1 MEGGLGGSE
10 GEGGRRVCTLV
21 ALGVEVVHSP
31 AVQMN
36 KAGAVQAGEVL
47 LWERLGGGL
56 GLQHHKGV
64 FSSWPGG
71 QDGMGAGTR
80 GRGAGQSPSPPTQ
93 LAPGEKQQSPLQPE
107 AAAAHLGKGA
117 GVPTPPATPHKVSVS
132 LPPRLG
138 VPFAVWL
145 GLQEGKSAGPD
156 ETSLARSAG

>member
-1 MEGGLGGSE
+1 M
-10 GEGGRRVCTLV
+10 VV
-21 ALGVEVVHSP
+21 ALVVVVVVESP

-71 QDGMGAGTR
+71 QDGMGAGTQ

-93 LAPGEKQQSPLQPE
+93 LAPGEKQLCPRQPE
-107 AAAAHLGKGA
+107 AAAAHLGEGA
-117 GVPTPPATPHKVSVS
+117 GIPPTPHKVSVP
-132 LPPRLG
+132 LPLCLG
-138 VPFAVWL
+138 VPFAVWP
-145 GLQEGKSAGPD
+145 GLQKGRSPGPD
-156 ETSLARSAG
+156 ETSLAQRAG

>member
-1 MEGGLGGSE
+1 M
-10 GEGGRRVCTLV
+10 V
-21 ALGVEVVHSP
+21 ALVVVVESP

-64 FSSWPGG
+64 FSSWPSG

-80 GRGAGQSPSPPTQ
+80 RRGAGQSPSPPTQ
-93 LAPGEKQQSPLQPE
+93 LAPGEKQQCPRQPE
-107 AAAAHLGKGA
+107 AAAAHLAKGA
-117 GVPTPPATPHKVSVS
+117 GVPPTPHKVSVP
-132 LPPRLG
+132 LPRCLG

-145 GLQEGKSAGPD
+145 SLQKGKSPGPD
-156 ETSLARSAG
+156 ETSLAQRTG